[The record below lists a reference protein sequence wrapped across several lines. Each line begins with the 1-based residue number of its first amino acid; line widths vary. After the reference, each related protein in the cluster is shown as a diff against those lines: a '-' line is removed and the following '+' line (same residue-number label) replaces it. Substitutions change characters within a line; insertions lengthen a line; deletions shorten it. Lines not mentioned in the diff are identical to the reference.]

1 MVAATFTNEVK
12 VTAHVVL
19 RWFKCGI
26 SSAIAPSTLAFVI
39 AGLQISPSHWSL
51 HCHH

>member
-19 RWFKCGI
+19 LWFKGGI
-26 SSAIAPSTLAFVI
+26 SSGIAVSMT
-39 AGLQISPSHWSL
+39 G
-51 HCHH
+51 